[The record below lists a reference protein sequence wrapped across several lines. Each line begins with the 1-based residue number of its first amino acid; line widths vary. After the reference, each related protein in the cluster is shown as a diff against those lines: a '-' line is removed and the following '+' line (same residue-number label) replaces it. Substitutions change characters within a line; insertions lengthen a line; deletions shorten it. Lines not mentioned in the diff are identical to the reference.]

1 MCQGVLVI
9 IVGLLLLREERK
21 RESGKE
27 MGALELGCKVNL
39 KKIQGSIPAYQNTS
53 SFTVLEFRT

>member
-1 MCQGVLVI
+1 VVSYR
-9 IVGLLLLREERK
+9 GLLLLREERK